1 VHTLRWS
8 ETRFNTIQLHNGS
21 NLWADFSEKGVFC
34 GFPIKRRANCRRH
47 PHFPTPA
54 KKRDRSFRLIKLRKI
69 LFAAACAALSAGSFA
84 AEANAQGR
92 DRVVRT
98 TASQPTNLPPTQN
111 VETVQPTA
119 SSRPVLTNEIRVQR
133 RNDAAWEPMVE
144 KTSMAGMRSGA
155 QMAAM
160 GRSVYS
166 VGVSSRIDQAV
177 KSRYGIPY
185 RYGSSGPYT
194 YDCSG
199 FVWSVF
205 QEAGIF
211 FTRQSA
217 RSLWYLSE
225 PVHGDDRY
233 KFGTLVFMNG
243 LGHMGIVVDENGFY
257 HASSSRGITYSPFKG
272 YWEKRIVGFR
282 RLIPE
287 AMQAEQ

>member
-1 VHTLRWS
+1 MIDPKKIIAVS
-8 ETRFNTIQLHNGS
+8 VCAAI
-21 NLWADFSEKGVFC
+21 AFC
-34 GFPIKRRANCRRH
+34 
-47 PHFPTPA
+47 
-54 KKRDRSFRLIKLRKI
+54 
-69 LFAAACAALSAGSFA
+69 FAAADAF
-84 AEANAQGR
+84 AQGR

-98 TASQPTNLPPTQN
+98 NSSQPTNLPPTQP
-111 VETVQPTA
+111 VETVQPTV
-119 SSRPVLTNEIRVQR
+119 SSRPVLTNDIRVQR
-133 RNDAAWEPMVE
+133 PNDAAWEPPVQRTAM
-144 KTSMAGMRSGA
+144 TSMRSGA

-160 GRSVYS
+160 GRAVYNS
-166 VGVSSRIDQAV
+166 AVSNRIDNAV

-185 RYGSSGPYT
+185 RYGSSGPNT

-217 RSLWYLSE
+217 RSLWSQSE
-225 PVHGDDRY
+225 PVYGDDRY
-233 KFGTLVFMNG
+233 KFGTLVFLNG

-282 RLIPE
+282 RLVPE
-287 AMQAEQ
+287 GSANIE